1 MEDLLIKVFGDY
13 AILFVPIVSG
23 IASSFVI
30 EAINQTTPPKLS
42 GRGLFAIVSLLIGG
56 LLIFV
61 FPSLT
66 NGWAEKL
73 FMIILNATV
82 ALVFYHV
89 GGKLLVEKLIGGAI
103 KLISKKVD

>member
-1 MEDLLIKVFGDY
+1 MEQLLVKVFGDY

-23 IASSFVI
+23 IACSFVI
-30 EAINQTTPPKLS
+30 EAVNQTTPPALS
-42 GRGLFAIVSLLIGG
+42 GKGLFGIVSLLVGV

-61 FPSLT
+61 FPGLT
-66 NGWAEKL
+66 NGWAEKV
-73 FMIILNATV
+73 FMVLMNATV

-89 GGKLLVEKLIGGAI
+89 GGKILVEKLIGGAI